1 MHRLPLVRL
10 QLVPVSTRLPSV
22 FLIVA
27 LLALQE
33 AGVNMTSL
41 PFPSEIG
48 FQTVPVGAKE
58 GRLSEERTSVTL
70 TLPAGPPDELELT
83 SAEVLEHSKGQHR
96 SSESHPLS
104 PNIVK
109 ITENAKLSLTVNLCG
124 HLLTIAG
131 IFIEPICTIRFEYL
145 GRIRLNR

>member
-1 MHRLPLVRL
+1 MRL

-70 TLPAGPPDELELT
+70 TLPAGPSVELELT

-96 SSESHPLS
+96 SSDSHPLS

-109 ITENAKLSLTVNLCG
+109 ITENARLSLTVNLCG
-124 HLLTIAG
+124 PLLTIAG
-131 IFIEPICTIRFEYL
+131 IFIETTCTIRLEYL
-145 GRIRLNR
+145 GRIELNR

>member
-1 MHRLPLVRL
+1 
-10 QLVPVSTRLPSV
+10 
-22 FLIVA
+22 
-27 LLALQE
+27 
-33 AGVNMTSL
+33 MTSL

-70 TLPAGPPDELELT
+70 TLPAGPSVELELT

-145 GRIRLNR
+145 GRIGLNR

>member
-1 MHRLPLVRL
+1 VRL

-70 TLPAGPPDELELT
+70 TLPAGPAGPADELELT

-145 GRIRLNR
+145 GRIGLNR